1 MTDFSDWYEVIRQT
15 LIGLVTPMASFAIL
29 VAAASLVSLEAL
41 WRHEDFWFAFRLFV
55 CISLFIGYTKGFFT
69 YLQITEGKKTNDR
82 P

>member
-1 MTDFSDWYEVIRQT
+1 MTEIIRET
-15 LIGLVTPMASFAIL
+15 LIGLATPMALLGIITAVASF
-29 VAAASLVSLEAL
+29 VSQEAL

-69 YLQITEGKKTNDR
+69 YLQVTEGKTK